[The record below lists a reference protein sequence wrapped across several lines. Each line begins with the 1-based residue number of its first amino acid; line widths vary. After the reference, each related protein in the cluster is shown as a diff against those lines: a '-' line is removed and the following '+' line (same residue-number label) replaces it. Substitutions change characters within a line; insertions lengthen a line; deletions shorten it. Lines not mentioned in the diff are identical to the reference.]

1 MKKNSKLKPY
11 RRGTNRSH
19 GLSTIRSL
27 YSVAAQ
33 TGLWLAETTSGSDQS
48 ELRSFLN
55 ELGEGGSEGEA
66 GEERRCVTSP
76 KLFVEAFV

>member
-1 MKKNSKLKPY
+1 MVCPRFALP
-11 RRGTNRSH
+11 
-19 GLSTIRSL
+19 I
-27 YSVAAQ
+27 AQ
-33 TGLWLAETTSGSDQS
+33 QHRLACDWLRQASGSDQS